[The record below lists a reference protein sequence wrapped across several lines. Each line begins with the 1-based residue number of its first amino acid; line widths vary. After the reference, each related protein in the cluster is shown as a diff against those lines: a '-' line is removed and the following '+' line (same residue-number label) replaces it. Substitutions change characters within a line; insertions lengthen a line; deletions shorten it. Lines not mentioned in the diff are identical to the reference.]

1 MRALV
6 TRIAIVLCVGAALL
20 LVAQSR
26 PGAGV
31 ANKQAAPATSAAKP
45 KSALDKKVLEA
56 YVRHLFLWGSPVKIE
71 VHDPKPAPFRGF
83 VEVLVHASLG
93 DAVQDE
99 LFYVTK
105 DGQKM
110 LRGQVYDIKE
120 NPFRE
125 DLDKLKTEFQPSL
138 GTAGAPVVL
147 VMFSDFECPFC
158 KEEAKLLRQNLIS
171 AYPKEVRLYFK
182 DFPLEQIHPWAKTAA
197 IAGRCIFRQSPGAFW
212 NYYDWIFE
220 HQSEITPENVKAKLV
235 EYAASKGSQIDG
247 LQFGRC
253 LDTRATAAEV
263 DKNIAEAKLLRINSI
278 PTLFINGR
286 RLVGNQ
292 GWSVIRQAIDY
303 EIDYQKTAQ
312 NAGEQACCE
321 LKIPSPLNH

>member
-6 TRIAIVLCVGAALL
+6 SRFAVVIAVGAALV
-20 LVAQSR
+20 LVAQNR
-26 PGAGV
+26 PGVGAS
-31 ANKQAAPATSAAKP
+31 KKKAPPAATSV
-45 KSALDKKVLEA
+45 KSALDKATLEA

-71 VHDPKPAPFRGF
+71 VRDPKPAPFPGF
-83 VEVLVHASLG
+83 LEVQVHASAG
-93 DAVQDE
+93 GAVQDE
-99 LFYVTK
+99 VFYVSK

-110 LRGQVYDIKE
+110 LRGQVYDVKD
-120 NPFRE
+120 NPFRQ

-138 GTAGAPVVL
+138 GTPGAPVVV

-158 KEEAKLLRQNLIS
+158 KEEAKMLRQNLLS

-182 DFPLEQIHPWAKTAA
+182 DFPLDQIHPWARTAA
-197 IAGRCIFRQSPGAFW
+197 IAGRCIFRQNPAAFW
-212 NYYDWIFE
+212 DFYDWAFE
-220 HQSEITPENVKAKLV
+220 HQAEITPQNVKEKLV
-235 EYAASKGSQIDG
+235 QYVSSKGSQIEP

-253 LDTRATAAEV
+253 LETRATLAEV
-263 DKNIAEAKLLRINSI
+263 EKNIDEAKALQINSI

-286 RLVGNQ
+286 RLVGNH

-303 EIDYQKTAQ
+303 EIDYQKTAR

-321 LKIPSPLNH
+321 LKIPSPLNP